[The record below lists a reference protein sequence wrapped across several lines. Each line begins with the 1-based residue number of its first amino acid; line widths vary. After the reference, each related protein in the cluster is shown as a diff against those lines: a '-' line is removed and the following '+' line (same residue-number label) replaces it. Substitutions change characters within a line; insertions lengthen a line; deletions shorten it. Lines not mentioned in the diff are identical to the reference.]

1 MTDPDIRRRLRE
13 ASPLFLVSSDD
24 PPALVVG
31 AGPAE
36 TALIPPEV
44 PATINDPHSAWHGA
58 LLADALRH
66 AGAEVVARLGPDV
79 GKDPQ
84 ADAAAIV
91 DFLRKH
97 LRRGALTCEV
107 QHGVTFTGRPVVY
120 SLVGVLG
127 TLSPDP

>member
-1 MTDPDIRRRLRE
+1 MRGESFAEAFLAAVGSTPEQFMTDPDIRRRLKE

-36 TALIPPEV
+36 TALIPPTV

-66 AGAEVVARLGPDV
+66 AGVDVVARLGPDV

-91 DFLRKH
+91 DFLEE
-97 LRRGALTCEV
+97 A
-107 QHGVTFTGRPVVY
+107 P
-120 SLVGVLG
+120 
-127 TLSPDP
+127 PDSQL